1 MLHKFKIIVISI
13 LLMSMFTTSCCF
25 AYADHPSVAISYGD
39 ELNPRYAV
47 THFIQSSL
55 DFTGRRA
62 YVEVYAQVDKG
73 SADRMKVTVT
83 LRKVGSSTPV
93 KTWTD
98 QIRMVDE
105 YGTVQFS
112 DYYTV
117 PSSGTYYYTAV
128 GKMYRN
134 NLVVDSFSVSSY
146 QEVCS

>member
-1 MLHKFKIIVISI
+1 MLHKFKIAVISI
-13 LLMSMFTTSCCF
+13 LLMAMFTTICCF
-25 AYADHPSVAISYGD
+25 ADASSPSVAISYGD

-55 DFTGRRA
+55 GFTGRQA
-62 YVEVYAQVDKG
+62 CVDIYSEVDRG
-73 SADRMKVTVT
+73 TADRMKVTVT

-98 QIRMVDE
+98 QIRMIDE
-105 YGTVQFS
+105 YGTVQFY

-117 PSSGTYYYTAV
+117 PSSGTYYFTAV

-134 NLVVDSFSVSSY
+134 NLVVDSFSVSSN
-146 QEVCS
+146 QKSCS

>member
-1 MLHKFKIIVISI
+1 MA
-13 LLMSMFTTSCCF
+13 MFTTSCCF
-25 AYADHPSVAISYGD
+25 AYADYPSVAISYGD

-47 THFIQSSL
+47 THYIQSGLTFS
-55 DFTGRRA
+55 GRKA
-62 YVEVYAQVDKG
+62 CIDVFAQVDSG

-83 LRKVGSSTPV
+83 LKKVGSSTPV

-98 QIRMVDE
+98 QIRMVDK
-105 YGTVQFS
+105 YDQVQFY

-146 QEVCS
+146 QKYCS